1 MFLASRSFR
10 ICPYVFF
17 SLNSIQLS
25 SQVSV
30 VRVAV
35 RIINRNAMV
44 AIPLIFFN
52 SAMNGAANAIL
63 HGWQVGRV
71 AGGGS
76 SIAQL
81 ARSAGEPWQG
91 GGKPPAPI

>member
-1 MFLASRSFR
+1 
-10 ICPYVFF
+10 
-17 SLNSIQLS
+17 
-25 SQVSV
+25 
-30 VRVAV
+30 
-35 RIINRNAMV
+35 MV